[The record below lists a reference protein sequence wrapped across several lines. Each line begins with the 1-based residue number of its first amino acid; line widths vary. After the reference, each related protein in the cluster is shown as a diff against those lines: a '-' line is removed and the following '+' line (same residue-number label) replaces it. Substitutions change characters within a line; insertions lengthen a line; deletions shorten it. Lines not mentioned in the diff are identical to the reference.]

1 MANGDNQDPQKTIEM
16 GLAAQEFIKK
26 KKEEAF
32 NLSKINRM
40 ESDKLEQEAYEISKK
55 IDLLDKEQNNA

>member
-1 MANGDNQDPQKTIEM
+1 MFGLFKKKTEREKLLEIY
-16 GLAAQEFIKK
+16 KK

-32 NLSKINRM
+32 NLSKINRTK
-40 ESDKLEQEAYEISKK
+40 SDQLEQEAYEISKK

>member
-1 MANGDNQDPQKTIEM
+1 MFGLFKKKTEREKLLEM
-16 GLAAQEFIKK
+16 YKK

-32 NLSKINRM
+32 NLSKINRT

>member
-1 MANGDNQDPQKTIEM
+1 MFGLFKKKTEREK
-16 GLAAQEFIKK
+16 LLETYKK

-32 NLSKINRM
+32 NLSKINRT
-40 ESDKLEQEAYEISKK
+40 ESDKLEKEAYEISKK

>member
-1 MANGDNQDPQKTIEM
+1 MFGLFKKKTEREKLLEM
-16 GLAAQEFIKK
+16 YKN

-32 NLSKINRM
+32 NLSKINRT

-55 IDLLDKEQNNA
+55 IDLLEKEKDNA

>member
-1 MANGDNQDPQKTIEM
+1 M
-16 GLAAQEFIKK
+16 K

-32 NLSKINRM
+32 NLSKINRTK
-40 ESDKLEQEAYEISKK
+40 SDKLEQEAYEISKK

>member
-1 MANGDNQDPQKTIEM
+1 MFGLFKKKTEREK
-16 GLAAQEFIKK
+16 LLETYKK

-32 NLSKINRM
+32 NLSKINRT

>member
-1 MANGDNQDPQKTIEM
+1 MFGLFKKKTEREK
-16 GLAAQEFIKK
+16 LLETYKK

-32 NLSKINRM
+32 NLSKINRTK
-40 ESDKLEQEAYEISKK
+40 SDKLEQEAYEISKK

>member
-1 MANGDNQDPQKTIEM
+1 MFGLFKKKTEREK
-16 GLAAQEFIKK
+16 LLETYKK

-32 NLSKINRM
+32 NLSKINRT

-55 IDLLDKEQNNA
+55 IDLLDKEKNNA